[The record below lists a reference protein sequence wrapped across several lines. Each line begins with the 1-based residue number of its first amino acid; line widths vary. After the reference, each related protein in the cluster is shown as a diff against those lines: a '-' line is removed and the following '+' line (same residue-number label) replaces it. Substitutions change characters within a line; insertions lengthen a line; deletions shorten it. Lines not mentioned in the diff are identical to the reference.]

1 MTEEERRRQGQS
13 DGATEPLDRWLAEVT
28 AAPIPR
34 SARDY
39 APELHAELVH
49 AVRTG
54 EPSIAELA
62 ERLKDTP
69 GTDRR
74 SRCLRILDRLGLVER
89 ALTAVSEGRR
99 RHPA

>member
-1 MTEEERRRQGQS
+1 MDEDRPDEHGAGDER
-13 DGATEPLDRWLAEVT
+13 TEPVDRWLDEVT

-34 SARDY
+34 SARDF
-39 APELHAELVH
+39 APELHAELVE
-49 AVRTG
+49 AVESG
-54 EPSIAELA
+54 EPDLAELA

-89 ALTAVSEGRR
+89 AIAAVSEGRR
-99 RHPA
+99 RR